1 MINHHTPDCAATV
14 LESDLAAEHP
24 LYLYWSKD
32 KSILFYSQSITEL
45 LDDPRVP
52 KPLTISNEGVSF
64 LLQSGVVPPPKTAY
78 EDIYIL
84 GIGDQAKVSTQN
96 GNVEIEFT
104 HEFPFLNGNRLS
116 PGEMEPDEDK
126 ILEML
131 AEATI
136 SRIDPSRPSFLFHS
150 AGKDSNSIALAL
162 AEAGWQDKVTLI
174 THKSKGKAD
183 ESEISAKIA
192 KQLGFKHQV
201 LHEEDTLGPEHKQA
215 IHDYFVD
222 APFPCTD
229 NVTLAYPLYTCQI
242 PELKGAN
249 VIDGGGND
257 SYMTTPPTP
266 RDLKVLPFAKIAHR
280 ASFLREFAKSE
291 SVLTPMLRTPAEWCG
306 MSGFSLGDAQKLLP
320 GVENVYS
327 HWKRES
333 LKRAGWDLFDLKTG
347 ILTPV
352 TAAELHIRKAR
363 LFADAINA
371 KFILPFAD
379 KKIAEYFRQLPE
391 KYLFDRKTLKN
402 KLILRKILKDRL
414 GLDSDELGKLGFSYD
429 SRSVVLQNWD
439 DITREIDACE
449 LWNQA
454 GVHGVVQRLRKRMDG
469 RGWGAQ
475 TAGRLL
481 YKLYVLSYWFNKNR
495 WVNPRYGSQ
504 KTEC

>member
-1 MINHHTPDCAATV
+1 MVSEYLSICQEYHLA
-14 LESDLAAEHP
+14 SDLAAEHP
-24 LYLYWSKD
+24 LYLYWPKD
-32 KSILFYSQSITEL
+32 KSTLLYSQSITEL
-45 LDDPRVP
+45 LDDSRVP
-52 KPLTISNEGVSF
+52 KPLAISNEGVSF

-96 GNVEIEFT
+96 GKVEVEFT

-174 THKSKGKAD
+174 THKSKGKVD

-192 KQLGFKHQV
+192 KQLGFRHQV
-201 LHEEDTLGPEHKQA
+201 LHEVDKLRSEHKQA
-215 IHDYFVD
+215 IHDYFVN

-229 NVTLAYPLYTCQI
+229 NVTLAYPLYACQI

-257 SYMTTPPTP
+257 SHMTTPPTT
-266 RDLKVLPFAKIAHR
+266 RDLKAMPFAKFAHN
-280 ASFLREFAKSE
+280 ASVLRNLVKSE
-291 SVLTPMLRTPAEWCG
+291 SVMTPMLRTPAEWCG
-306 MSGFSLGDAQKLLP
+306 MSGFSLGDTKKIFSGAS
-320 GVENVYS
+320 NVYG
-327 HWKRES
+327 HWKHES
-333 LKRAGWDLFDLKTG
+333 LARADWDLFDLKTSVYSS
-347 ILTPV
+347 V
-352 TAAELHIRKAR
+352 TIAEMHMRKAR
-363 LFADAINA
+363 NFSDSINSNLV
-371 KFILPFAD
+371 LPFAHEG
-379 KKIAEYFRQLPE
+379 IAKYFQQLPE
-391 KYLFDRKTLKN
+391 KHLFDRTTLKN

-439 DITREIDACE
+439 DITHEIYACE
-449 LWNQA
+449 LWSQA
-454 GVHGVVQRLRKRMDG
+454 GVREVVQRLRKRMDG
-469 RGWGAQ
+469 KGWGAG
-475 TAGRLL
+475 TSGRLL
-481 YKLYVLSYWFNKNR
+481 YKLYVLSCWVNKNR
-495 WVNPRYGSQ
+495 WINPITAS
-504 KTEC
+504 

>member
-1 MINHHTPDCAATV
+1 MINQFTTNCVDTV
-14 LESDLAAEHP
+14 LSSDLAAEYP
-24 LYLYWSKD
+24 LYLYWPKD
-32 KSILFYSQSITEL
+32 KSTLLYSQSITEL

-52 KPLTISNEGVSF
+52 KPLAISNEGVSF

-84 GIGDQAKVSTQN
+84 GIGDQAKVSTRN
-96 GNVEIEFT
+96 GNVEVEFT

-116 PGEMEPDEDK
+116 PGEMESDEDK
-126 ILEML
+126 ILQML

-192 KQLGFKHQV
+192 RQLGFKHQV
-201 LHEEDTLGPEHKQA
+201 LHEVDTLGPDHKQA
-215 IHDYFVD
+215 IHDYFVN

-229 NVTLAYPLYTCQI
+229 NVTLAYPLYACQI

-249 VIDGGGND
+249 VIDGMGND
-257 SYMTTPPTP
+257 VYIGHIPSSFEFKNQKIS
-266 RDLKVLPFAKIAHR
+266 RILKHGR
-280 ASFLREFAKSE
+280 FLSKYFRSE
-291 SVLTPMLRTPAEWCG
+291 SLFNISGRSRAEWTG
-306 MSGFSLGDAQKLLP
+306 TSGFS
-320 GVENVYS
+320 
-327 HWKRES
+327 
-333 LKRAGWDLFDLKTG
+333 
-347 ILTPV
+347 
-352 TAAELHIRKAR
+352 
-363 LFADAINA
+363 FADSRSIFKETNDVEGFWKQKDSNDDYLDFRASIRGTIIDQEIFTRKVRNFSDSVGA
-371 KFILPFAD
+371 NLILPFTRQS
-379 KKIAEYFRQLPE
+379 IAEYFSKLPE
-391 KYLFDRKTLKN
+391 EYLFDRTALKN

-439 DITREIDACE
+439 DITHEIYACD

-454 GVHGVVQRLRKRMDG
+454 GVREVVQRLRKRMDG
-469 RGWGAQ
+469 KGWGAL
-475 TAGRLL
+475 TSGRLL

-495 WVNPRYGSQ
+495 WVSR
-504 KTEC
+504 